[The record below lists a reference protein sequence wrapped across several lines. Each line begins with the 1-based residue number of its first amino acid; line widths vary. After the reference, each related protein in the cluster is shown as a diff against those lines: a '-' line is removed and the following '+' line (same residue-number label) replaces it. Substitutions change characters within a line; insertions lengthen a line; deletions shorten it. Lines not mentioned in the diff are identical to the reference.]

1 MSLLKGINVVS
12 ISVTDLDKGRDFYR
26 NVLELGEPV
35 LDMPDLGWIEFKFP
49 AQTGH
54 ISLTKAEDGWKPGD
68 SITIVMDTTDCYAT
82 AKTLRERG
90 VKCDDPIVIPDTV
103 TYVSF
108 YDPFGNRLQ
117 ACSEPSAG
125 S

>member
-26 NVLELGEPV
+26 NVLGLGEPV
-35 LDMPDLGWIEFKFP
+35 IDIPEAGWIEFKFNNNS
-49 AQTGH
+49 GH
-54 ISLTKAEDGWKPGD
+54 VSLTTAEDGWKPSNGV
-68 SITIVMDTTDCYAT
+68 TIVMDTDDCYAT

-90 VKCDDPIVIPDTV
+90 VKCDDPVVIPGMV

-117 ACSEPSAG
+117 ACTEPTAP
-125 S
+125 